1 MDISNSCATLNN
13 GNIDSNTGNICAA
26 TYNYYIYNNGVEDYD
41 NDYDKR
47 SIKDISIEGIMIG
60 MMVPWSVWLWKFHNK
75 PWIMIMILLI
85 MIDKAAM
92 ILKIITIR
100 AMELSVIAVRYD

>member
-1 MDISNSCATLNN
+1 
-13 GNIDSNTGNICAA
+13 
-26 TYNYYIYNNGVEDYD
+26 
-41 NDYDKR
+41 
-47 SIKDISIEGIMIG
+47 
-60 MMVPWSVWLWKFHNK
+60 
-75 PWIMIMILLI
+75 MIMILLI